1 MVRKRSEYLLWHN
14 LRNEYGAL
22 FPITIVLLFLLTN
35 ACLTYAVIYH
45 MEIKI
50 YNALQLSNVRA
61 TIDILKVL
69 KNAL

>member
-1 MVRKRSEYLLWHN
+1 MWRN

-35 ACLTYAVIYH
+35 ACLTYVITYQ

-50 YNALQLSNVRA
+50 YNALELSNVRA
-61 TIDILKVL
+61 TIDILNVL
-69 KNAL
+69 NK